1 MKSLIRKSR
10 LQPSVS
16 RRGAAAVE
24 CAIIAPLMTLLL
36 LGAIDV
42 GQFANVYQ
50 KVSDASRH
58 GARVASRYGTTT
70 TGQVEA
76 AVMDYLEQACPNVA
90 PGDIRFRH
98 HGYSKEC
105 RRQLDVGLS
114 GIGYHGFPDQSS
126 SHDAVRTRAAD
137 QRNRWPGWQPDNNDN
152 DDAPSIGAYE
162 SA

>member
-1 MKSLIRKSR
+1 MKSFIRKPR
-10 LQPSVS
+10 LRPSVS

-24 CAIIAPLMTLLL
+24 CAIIAPLLTLLV

-58 GARVASRYGTTT
+58 GTRVAARYGTTT

-90 PGDIRFRH
+90 PATLDSATTVTVTKADGTSMSGSLASVTTGSEIRVQVTMQFDPVRLIS
-98 HGYSKEC
+98 GFEGLDGSQITTTTMM
-105 RRQLDVGLS
+105 RRQ
-114 GIGYHGFPDQSS
+114 
-126 SHDAVRTRAAD
+126 
-137 QRNRWPGWQPDNNDN
+137 
-152 DDAPSIGAYE
+152 
-162 SA
+162 

>member
-10 LQPSVS
+10 RRPSVS

-24 CAIIAPLMTLLL
+24 CAIIAPLLTLLL

-42 GQFANVYQ
+42 GQFANMYQ

-58 GARVASRYGTTT
+58 GARVAAKYGTTT

-90 PGDIRFRH
+90 PAALDSATTVTVRKADGSSMSGSLTTVTTGTQIRVQVTMQFEPVRLIS
-98 HGYSKEC
+98 GFEGLDGSQITTTTMM
-105 RRQLDVGLS
+105 RRQ
-114 GIGYHGFPDQSS
+114 
-126 SHDAVRTRAAD
+126 
-137 QRNRWPGWQPDNNDN
+137 
-152 DDAPSIGAYE
+152 
-162 SA
+162 